1 MKRIANKFDLGSSIK
16 YLNYYLPQLAMDNNL
31 LADQFVG
38 KKAKELFDI
47 SGVKTRHVS
56 AKGVLGSDLA
66 ISALELLQKEHPN
79 FSLSEIDFLIVSTL
93 VLDYN

>member
-1 MKRIANKFDLGSSIK
+1 MKRTANRFDLGSSIQ
-16 YLNYYLPQLAMDNNL
+16 YLSYFLPQLAMDNNL

-47 SGVKTRHVS
+47 SGVKTRHIS

-66 ISALELLQKEHPN
+66 ISAFELLQKENPN
-79 FSLSEIDFLIVSTL
+79 FSLKEIFASMSP
-93 VLDYN
+93 